1 MKTKVLPL
9 ILFAA
14 APFAFAQEETPTYT
28 DLYYASDMNIDPWGN
43 TNPPRHM
50 CKPAA
55 WKIGSLEGETL
66 TTTPNSKYNN
76 LFFVGALNVSRTTPT
91 GYDYTNW
98 EVNNV
103 TIDVTNGFQYSIIQ
117 VCGGGQNFKVNGN
130 VDASIHN
137 NKDWNNT
144 STQIELQGISSLD
157 IMGNL
162 YINNTTDP
170 TTRIDTAN
178 ADGRYN
184 GIYHH
189 NGIYFGVAG
198 AVSGTYTDTD
208 GDGTKETLTN
218 ATCDNSFTLYGDV
231 IMSDNDMISNYKPW
245 GATYANSRIT
255 LRLDTTRS
263 AIKGIVY
270 LNESY
275 EGERVLDLAS
285 LKLSSA
291 TSIGITF
298 DELSREFAG
307 LSGSSALVASVAR
320 KKTIDLIFTNSTKQ
334 DWTGSLTAGD
344 AGTEINLLMDAQSA
358 DGKQAML
365 IKKTHKGEAANKI
378 AFKTVNV
385 AYGTLE
391 LGGYDELTHG
401 ALTISNNK
409 AKLVVGGVEKD
420 TLGAINFTSAF
431 VSAGTIGIGFNQ
443 ESSDVLNIVKGESE
457 EANGTFYVADPS
469 AFAIELDYLPVED
482 SVLKEQLES
491 EGSFTYDIIT
501 FDSTNLT
508 AETLSNITVKV
519 VDQYGN
525 AINGVEAILGL
536 LGEEGA
542 YTGISATIQTAV
554 PEPATVA
561 GIAGMLAL
569 AFVAYRR
576 RK

>member
-9 ILFAA
+9 ILLAA

-28 DLYYASDMNIDPWGN
+28 DLYYAADMNSDPWGSN
-43 TNPPRHM
+43 NPPRYM
-50 CKPAA
+50 CKSAA

-76 LFFVGALNVSRTTPT
+76 LFFVGALNASRTTPT

-103 TIDVTNGFQYSIIQ
+103 TIDVTQGFQYSIIQ

-137 NKDWNNT
+137 NKDWNST

-170 TTRIDTAN
+170 TTRIDTTN

-198 AVSGTYTDTD
+198 AVSGTYIDTD

-307 LSGSSALVASVAR
+307 LSGSSALVASVER

-409 AKLVVGGVEKD
+409 AKLVVSGVEKD

-519 VDQYGN
+519 VDQSGN
-525 AINGVEAILGL
+525 VINGVDAALSL

-542 YTGISATIQTAV
+542 YTGIAATITSAV